1 MMMVPAK
8 IAVVVGLLVAVA
20 EAVPHDV
27 PAVAKM
33 RKLNDGTSM
42 PSVNLGT
49 CCGSDP
55 KVGLKPWLTEAKPVM
70 GSDPIGIDTAWD
82 YHDQTDI
89 GAILK
94 SEKIERSSIYVTTK
108 IPTGFGNATDCTA
121 DPSVVM
127 RYMKEN
133 LDELGLDH
141 VDLALLH
148 HPCTKGSRANPS
160 GKDEPKIDGALW
172 KGLLQAQKAGM
183 VKSIGISNYKAADI
197 QGVDWGE
204 TKPAVNQCHL
214 SIGQH
219 DDETIAYCIKEG
231 ITYEAYGTMR
241 SCYGKPYTPTLDKI
255 AKAHNTGTA
264 QVCLRWVLQRG
275 AVMAVGTGSN
285 PTSIANYT
293 KEDLDIFGF
302 ELTAAEMATINGLK

>member
-1 MMMVPAK
+1 
-8 IAVVVGLLVAVA
+8 
-20 EAVPHDV
+20 
-27 PAVAKM
+27 
-33 RKLNDGTSM
+33 
-42 PSVNLGT
+42 
-49 CCGSDP
+49 
-55 KVGLKPWLTEAKPVM
+55 M

-133 LDELGLDH
+133 LDQLGLDH

-172 KGLLQAQKAGM
+172 KGLLQAQAAGM

-214 SIGQH
+214 SIGSH

-255 AKAHNTGTA
+255 ATAHNTGTA

-275 AVMAVGTGSN
+275 AVMAIGTGSN
-285 PTSIANYT
+285 AASISNYT
-293 KEDLDIFGF
+293 KEDLDLFGF
-302 ELTAAEMATINGLK
+302 ELTAAEMTTINSLK